1 MKRRLRGAL
10 LIGGVVV
17 GSGAAV
23 FLATLP
29 PANLSSASTAAHA
42 ASANDRRP
50 SGTPRKAESKKPT
63 RLESESV
70 SPPKSDSE
78 FSPPAL
84 AVATRVE
91 PLWESYSPTKTQEVA
106 AGAVAPLDPA
116 QETNISTEALLKV
129 LDKFSELAKSKPAEQ
144 ANPLAIE
151 AAARKLLGQAQGTN
165 QAEAAANRDP
175 EAPVPEDLMK
185 ILENAPEAEDLPPPA
200 NRAAR
205 PKPKEEGQASI
216 THAPGYAEGD
226 EHLEIHIQDED
237 LRKVLAL
244 LSEQGGL
251 NILAG
256 PSVSGTVSASLNDV
270 SVDAALDA
278 ILKSTGYVAQRNG
291 KFIYVGTTE
300 DFELMK
306 QSADR
311 VGVRVYRPNYVAAK
325 DMAALLTPL
334 LSAAPIGKIS
344 LTSPAEVGIAPNNNA
359 SGGNSM
365 SETEALVVQ
374 DYEGVLK
381 EIDQVVKEIDKR
393 PLQVCIEA
401 MILSVQLNDQNQMG
415 IDFQMLKN
423 QQNLRFG
430 LGSPRTAPLDG
441 SGNVDQNGNT
451 IGAFSFANGG
461 MNMAFMDGS
470 LGAFFAF
477 LETIGDTNVIATPK
491 VLCLNKQ
498 RAEIQIGQQ
507 LGYVTTTLT
516 STSTAQTINFLDTG
530 AQLRLRPFISDDGMI
545 RLEVHPELSTGQVET
560 KGNYTLPQKQVT
572 QVTTN
577 IMLRDGTTVV
587 IGGLM
592 REDLQTSITQIPYM
606 GSLPVIGP
614 LFRHKTETMTR
625 AEILVLLTPRLVQEP
640 ETDIEA
646 KRGADEF
653 ILRQNI
659 VRDHTNPIAR
669 RYLGR
674 KALRK
679 AQAALAEGD
688 RATAMKLASKA
699 VFFDPENQQAINFR
713 EELHSPGGP
722 PPGPPVPPLPEG
734 FPGPAL
740 DGEEVAPWVLEEL
753 GEPPVLPLP
762 LPRDE
767 GQPGK
772 ILPLERNGIFGEEH
786 P

>member
-1 MKRRLRGAL
+1 MKKLLRASL
-10 LIGGVVV
+10 LFGGVAIGG
-17 GSGAAV
+17 GAAV
-23 FLATLP
+23 YLATQP
-29 PANLSSASTAAHA
+29 TAAVSEVQAARLRRSERPAPIRKPA
-42 ASANDRRP
+42 ASDQGPRLSKSA
-50 SGTPRKAESKKPT
+50 TPADAALPLPAP
-63 RLESESV
+63 RLT
-70 SPPKSDSE
+70 
-78 FSPPAL
+78 
-84 AVATRVE
+84 VAARVE
-91 PLWESYSPTKTQEVA
+91 PLGEQYAPAKSQQVGGSA
-106 AGAVAPLDPA
+106 AAPADPA
-116 QETNISTEALLKV
+116 RETSISTDALLKV
-129 LDKFSELAKSKPAEQ
+129 LDKFSEMAKSQAGQPA
-144 ANPLAIE
+144 ATPAAE
-151 AAARKLLGQAQGTN
+151 AALRGLLNAAQGAGAGPSNTNNDADAPAPEDVLKLLG
-165 QAEAAANRDP
+165 E
-175 EAPVPEDLMK
+175 
-185 ILENAPEAEDLPPPA
+185 APEAESETLPPPA
-200 NRAAR
+200 KRGKPPA
-205 PKPKEEGQASI
+205 PKESGEASI

-278 ILKSTGYVAQRNG
+278 ILKSTGYVAQRHG
-291 KFIYVGTTE
+291 KFVYVGTTE
-300 DFELMK
+300 DFQLMR

-311 VGVRVYRPNYVAAK
+311 IGVRVYRPNYVAAK
-325 DMAALLTPL
+325 DLSSLLTPL
-334 LSAAPIGKIS
+334 LSAAPVGKIS
-344 LTSPAEVGIAPNNNA
+344 LTTPAEVGIATNQNA
-359 SGGNSM
+359 TGGNSL

-374 DYEGVLK
+374 DYESVLK
-381 EIDQVVKEIDKR
+381 EIDQVVQEIDKR
-393 PLQVCIEA
+393 PLQVCIES
-401 MILSVQLNDQNQMG
+401 MILSVQLNDENQMG

-430 LGSPRTAPLDG
+430 LGNPRTAPLDG
-441 SGNVDQNGNT
+441 SHNVDQNGSM
-451 IGAFSFANGG
+451 IGAFSFAGGG
-461 MNMAFMDGS
+461 MNLAYMDGS
-470 LGAFFAF
+470 LGAFFDF

-545 RLEVHPELSTGQVET
+545 RLEVHPELSTGTVEQ
-560 KGNYTLPQKQVT
+560 KGNYTLPNKQVT

-577 IMLRDGTTVV
+577 IMLRDGATVV

-592 REDLQTSITQIPYM
+592 REDLQTTITQIPYM

-614 LFRHKTETMTR
+614 LFRHKDEKMSR
-625 AEILVLLTPRLVQEP
+625 VEILILLTPRLVQEP
-640 ETDIEA
+640 DAEIEGQ
-646 KRGADEF
+646 RGADEF
-653 ILRQNI
+653 IIRQNI

-688 RATAMKLASKA
+688 RATAMRMASKA

-713 EELHSPGGP
+713 EDLHSSGGP
-722 PPGPPVPPLPEG
+722 TAPAPPPAAS
-734 FPGPAL
+734 PGPAL
-740 DGEEVAPWVLEEL
+740 DGDEIAPWVLEEL
-753 GEPPVLPLP
+753 GESPLP
-762 LPRDE
+762 PAPAPRDE

-772 ILPLERNGIFGEEH
+772 ILPLKRDGLFGEER

>member
-1 MKRRLRGAL
+1 MKKL
-10 LIGGVVV
+10 LQAGLLFGGVAL
-17 GSGAAV
+17 GGGAAV
-23 FLATLP
+23 YLAMQP
-29 PANLSSASTAAHA
+29 PAA
-42 ASANDRRP
+42 ASDAASKSLASRGRR
-50 SGTPRKAESKKPT
+50 
-63 RLESESV
+63 SERAGQL
-70 SPPKSDSE
+70 SDSVAPNPAPA
-78 FSPPAL
+78 FSKSSPPA
-84 AVATRVE
+84 VAARPLSAPRLTATARVE
-91 PLWESYSPTKTQEVA
+91 PLAEPYAPAKSQEVGGSA
-106 AGAVAPLDPA
+106 AAPADPA
-116 QETNISTEALLKV
+116 RETSISTDALLKV
-129 LDKFSELAKSKPAEQ
+129 LDKFSEMAKSQSGQPAQ
-144 ANPLAIE
+144 PAAAE
-151 AAARKLLGQAQGTN
+151 AALRGLLNAAQGASAGSSNNDADAPAPEDVLKLLGQA
-165 QAEAAANRDP
+165 P
-175 EAPVPEDLMK
+175 EAES
-185 ILENAPEAEDLPPPA
+185 EDLPPPA
-200 NRAAR
+200 KQGR
-205 PKPKEEGQASI
+205 PPAPKEPGQASI

-278 ILKSTGYVAQRNG
+278 ILKSTGYVAQRHG
-291 KFIYVGTTE
+291 KFVYVGTTE
-300 DFELMK
+300 DFQLMK

-311 VGVRVYRPNYVAAK
+311 IGVRVYRPNYVAAK
-325 DMAALLTPL
+325 DLTALLTPL
-334 LSAAPIGKIS
+334 LSAAPVGKIS
-344 LTSPAEVGIAPNNNA
+344 LTTPAEVGIAPNNNSA
-359 SGGNSM
+359 GGNAL

-381 EIDQVVKEIDKR
+381 EIDQVVQEIDKR
-393 PLQVCIEA
+393 PLQVCIES
-401 MILSVQLNDQNQMG
+401 MILSVQLNDENQMG

-430 LGSPRTAPLDG
+430 LGNPRTAPLDG
-441 SGNVDQNGNT
+441 SGNVDQNGNM
-451 IGAFSFANGG
+451 IGAFSFAGGG
-461 MNMAFMDGS
+461 MNLAYMDGS
-470 LGAFFAF
+470 LGAFFDF

-545 RLEVHPELSTGQVET
+545 RLEVHPELSTGTVEQ
-560 KGNYTLPQKQVT
+560 KGNYTLPNKQVT

-577 IMLRDGTTVV
+577 IMLRDGATVV

-592 REDLQTSITQIPYM
+592 REDLQTTITQIPYM

-614 LFRHKTETMTR
+614 LFRHKDEKMSR
-625 AEILVLLTPRLVQEP
+625 VEILILLTPRLVQEP
-640 ETDIEA
+640 EAEIEGQ
-646 KRGADEF
+646 RGADEF
-653 ILRQNI
+653 IIRQNI

-688 RATAMKLASKA
+688 RATAMRMASKA

-713 EELHSPGGP
+713 EDLHSPGGP
-722 PPGPPVPPLPEG
+722 PAPAPQPSAVS
-734 FPGPAL
+734 PGPAL
-740 DGEEVAPWVLEEL
+740 DGDEIAPWVLEEL
-753 GEPPVLPLP
+753 GESPLSP
-762 LPRDE
+762 APAPRDA

-772 ILPLERNGIFGEEH
+772 ILPLKRDGLFGEQQ